1 MVINYKIDDKET
13 KKGLY
18 LVSTPIGNLSD
29 ITFRAV
35 EILKKSNYILCE
47 DTRVSKNLF
56 NKYEIKSKLI
66 SNHKFNETKNLKK
79 IIELLKDGSIIS
91 LVSDAG
97 TPGLSDPGAILI
109 KECVEKDI
117 DVIPIPGPSAISTA
131 LSISGFSEKFFFYG
145 FFPDKKKSFLQD
157 LKILSGINCS
167 IVFFISPKKIN
178 KIIPELKEKFIG
190 RKILIC
196 REMTKFYE
204 EFIRLDIDKLE
215 LFAKDLKGELTVVI
229 SEKEN
234 DKKNS
239 QTLSESDKTSI
250 SKMMRKLSI
259 KEVVSFMSENR
270 KISKKLIYNHC
281 LKLKNEK

>member
-66 SNHKFNETKNLKK
+66 SNHKFNETKNLRK
-79 IIELLKDGSIIS
+79 IIELLKNGSIIS

-109 KECVEKDI
+109 KECVKKDI
-117 DVIPIPGPSAISTA
+117 DVTPIPGPSAITTA
-131 LSISGFSEKFFFYG
+131 LSISGFSENFFFYG

-215 LFAKDLKGELTVVI
+215 LFTKHLKGELTVVI

-239 QTLSESDKTSI
+239 QILSESDKISI
-250 SKMMRKLSI
+250 SNMMKKFSI
-259 KEVVSFMSENR
+259 KEVVNFMSENR

>member
-1 MVINYKIDDKET
+1 
-13 KKGLY
+13 
-18 LVSTPIGNLSD
+18 
-29 ITFRAV
+29 
-35 EILKKSNYILCE
+35 
-47 DTRVSKNLF
+47 
-56 NKYEIKSKLI
+56 
-66 SNHKFNETKNLKK
+66 
-79 IIELLKDGSIIS
+79 
-91 LVSDAG
+91 
-97 TPGLSDPGAILI
+97 
-109 KECVEKDI
+109 
-117 DVIPIPGPSAISTA
+117 
-131 LSISGFSEKFFFYG
+131 
-145 FFPDKKKSFLQD
+145 

-239 QTLSESDKTSI
+239 QILSESDKTSI